1 MTTPSTAL
9 TTGASSGI
17 GRALAQ
23 RFAAAGHAL
32 ILVARR
38 EAALQELAQELR
50 QRHNITV
57 TVIAHD
63 LSTTGAAAALMQDI
77 EAAGLEVD
85 ILVNNA
91 GLGFNGAF
99 VDAELPQIQ
108 AMLQVDMIALT
119 ELCHLALQGMK
130 RRGHGRILN
139 VASVAAFLPCPQF
152 AVYAACKAYVLSLS
166 ESLRHELRDANI
178 SVTCLCPG
186 ATATEFHAVA
196 GNEGTLIMRMM
207 DSPEMVAEQAYRA
220 TLAGR
225 GMIISGWI
233 NKPLPFFLQ
242 LLPRSWAMSLAGRAA
257 RRQVA

>member
-1 MTTPSTAL
+1 MTSSTVL
-9 TTGASSGI
+9 ITGASSGI

-23 RFAAAGHAL
+23 RFAAAGRAL

-38 EAALQELAQELR
+38 ESALQSLAQELR
-50 QRHNITV
+50 QSHGVAV

-63 LSTTGAAAALMQDI
+63 LAIAGAAASLMQRI
-77 EAAGLEVD
+77 EAAGLQVD

-99 VDAELPQIQ
+99 IDSDLAQVQS
-108 AMLQVDMIALT
+108 MLQVDMIALT

-130 RRGHGRILN
+130 KRGHGRILN

-152 AVYAACKAYVLSLS
+152 AAYAACKAYVLSLS
-166 ESLRHELRDANI
+166 ESLRHELRRENI
-178 SVTCLCPG
+178 TVTCLCPG
-186 ATATEFHAVA
+186 ATATEFHDVA

-225 GMIISGWI
+225 GMIISGWV

-242 LLPRSWAMSLAGRAA
+242 LLPRSWAMTLAGRAA
-257 RRQVA
+257 RRQTA